1 MSVFKKLTDAFS
13 TDKPATSGERDQVIR
28 ETTKKTRLMK
38 DQEWIKNKGD
48 DSQNTSVDVNY
59 GKKALNPVKAEGN
72 PFRDSTGSSKV
83 TPTKRGDTLDGRKS
97 GSTTDLRKAPWT
109 SSQEKLTRDKE
120 STDVTSPS
128 RKYSSSD
135 RLNRL
140 STGNSDDLPKM
151 TIVSSETKFDTPSSK
166 RPQTRPSPDGQ
177 VTTQD
182 KTSTTPI
189 LKWDNKKDETLPN
202 VNTSKPSTLERKS
215 VKTPTKSEPLID
227 LTPTTQKTSKGSS
240 DILPKVESK
249 SLIDLSVTSDKTNE
263 SRNSGDWGN
272 TNSYTTSTKTTFD
285 PKAGSDDWTTITS
298 STTSSTKSSI
308 DNTPKKPSRNSG
320 DWEKTNSYTTSTK
333 TTFDPNSGSDDWTN
347 ITSSTTSSTKSS
359 IDNTP
364 KKSRSTSEKD
374 LLNDE
379 SPYKSPTS
387 YTKTSKTY
395 SYNSNNDQSPA
406 VDEPYSSRSS
416 YKENSPYDDDESS
429 SYQSSNY
436 SLPKP
441 RSSSS
446 SLSDGKSPA
455 QVITLTTA
463 YTSAGQTTKDKNV
476 CSQCYKPFN
485 GDPKMIL
492 EDLNINC
499 HASCLKCQICN
510 RSLEDLSAGDNL
522 WVHHH
527 TVHCERCYD
536 NAKAQLGY

>member
-109 SSQEKLTRDKE
+109 SSQEKLTSGSSTDLRKAPWTSSQEKLTRDKE

-166 RPQTRPSPDGQ
+166 R
-177 VTTQD
+177 
-182 KTSTTPI
+182 PI

>member
-1 MSVFKKLTDAFS
+1 MSVFKKISDAFNN
-13 TDKPATSGERDQVIR
+13 DKPATSGERDQVIR
-28 ETTKKTRLMK
+28 ETTKKTRLMR

-48 DSQNTSVDVNY
+48 DSQNPSVDVNY
-59 GKKALNPVKAEGN
+59 GKKALNPVKADGN

-97 GSTTDLRKAPWT
+97 GSTTDLHKSPWT

-120 STDVTSPS
+120 STVVTSPTK
-128 RKYSSSD
+128 KYSSSD

-151 TIVSSETKFDTPSSK
+151 TIVSSETKVDTPTSK

-189 LKWDNKKDETLPN
+189 LKRDNKKDETLPN
-202 VNTSKPSTLERKS
+202 VNTSKTSTLERKS
-215 VKTPTKSEPLID
+215 VKTPTKNESLID

-240 DILPKVESK
+240 DTLPKVESK

-285 PKAGSDDWTTITS
+285 PNPGSDDWTTITS
-298 STTSSTKSSI
+298 STTSSTKSS
-308 DNTPKKPSRNSG
+308 
-320 DWEKTNSYTTSTK
+320 
-333 TTFDPNSGSDDWTN
+333 FDD
-347 ITSSTTSSTKSS
+347 
-359 IDNTP
+359 TP
-364 KKSRSTSEKD
+364 KKSSSTNEKD

-395 SYNSNNDQSPA
+395 SYNSKNDQSPA

-416 YKENSPYDDDESS
+416 YKENSPPYDDDESS